1 MKVRFKDIDK
11 RMLVMVGI
19 LILCTL
25 VVFGRLSWLQVVIGG
40 DLKDR
45 LQNQMSMTQD
55 LQSPRGTIYDRN
67 GRELAISIMTKSL
80 FVDPKD
86 VMENKEIDAATAAN
100 LIAPLVDVKPEIIMQ
115 KIADGGR
122 FAWIKRHLEPSVA
135 QRVREVCK
143 ENKIRGFAFHEESK
157 RFYPNGKLAAQVLGC
172 VGTEDKGLLGIEYQT
187 DTLLK
192 GSMSRRQIE
201 TDNMGR
207 PISHSVYD
215 TEFVRDGKD
224 VYLTIDSNIQFIV
237 EAAMDEAM
245 EVNKTQK
252 GAAIVIDPRTG
263 EILAMVSRPTFD
275 PNDFGLAANDTF
287 LNRGIS
293 YIYEPGSTFKS
304 IVAAIA
310 LEEKAVTP
318 DEHFIDSGWV
328 EVSGR
333 VMKNWDGEG
342 NGDVTFTDIIKNSLN
357 TGFVQVGLRIG
368 AERLMNYAKKFGFG
382 DRTGIELPGE
392 EYGILF
398 ESAKDMVGSDIATM
412 SIGQSI
418 AATPIQL
425 IMAVS
430 SLANDGVLLQPR
442 LIREIKNADGTVYE
456 AHEDKIVVRQTV
468 SEQTA
473 ATMRQLLE
481 KVVSEGGGVRAQV
494 AGYRIAGK
502 TGTAEKLND
511 IGSGYESGAYIA
523 SFVGFAPVDNPR
535 IAVIV
540 MIDDPAGNS
549 YYGGVVAAP
558 VAGKILSEVM
568 RYLDI
573 LPEET
578 IEAELPK
585 SVRQAPTEMPTVEE
599 KSGMVEVP
607 DVRGKTMKEAMRAL
621 RSAGL
626 TMVPEGTGVAVEQN
640 VAPYSSAQANSE
652 VRVRFEPR

>member
-1 MKVRFKDIDK
+1 MKVRIKDIDN
-11 RMLVMVGI
+11 RILVMVGV
-19 LILCTL
+19 LIICML
-25 VVFGRLSWLQVVIGG
+25 VVIGRLMWLQVIAGG
-40 DLKDR
+40 NLAER
-45 LQNQMSMTQD
+45 LQDQMSFTQD

-86 VMENKEIDAATAAN
+86 VMDNEDIDPQSAAN
-100 LIAPLVDVKPEIIMQ
+100 LIGPLVDVKPEVIMK
-115 KIADGGR
+115 KIQEGGR
-122 FAWIKRHLEPSVA
+122 FAWVKRHLEPATVN
-135 QRVREVCK
+135 RIRETCK
-143 ENKIRGFAFHEESK
+143 QNKIRGFAFHEESK

-172 VGTEDKGLLGIEYQT
+172 VGTEDRGLLGIEYQT

-192 GSMSRRQIE
+192 GSMSRHVIE

-207 PISHSVYD
+207 PIADSVYD

-224 VYLTIDSNIQFIV
+224 VYLTIDSNIQFIA
-237 EAAMDEAM
+237 ESAMDEAM
-245 EVNKTQK
+245 TVNKTTK
-252 GAAIVIDPRTG
+252 GAAIVVDPRTG

-275 PNDFGLAANDTF
+275 PNNFGEAANETF
-287 LNRGIS
+287 LNRSIS

-304 IVAAIA
+304 VVAAMA
-310 LEEKAVTP
+310 LEEKLVTP
-318 DEHFIDSGWV
+318 DEHFHDSGFV

-333 VMKNWDGEG
+333 IMKNWDGEG

-368 AERLMNYAKKFGFG
+368 AERLMSYAKTFGFG

-398 ESAKDMVGSDIATM
+398 ESAKDMVSSDIATM

-430 SLANDGVLLQPR
+430 SLANEGVLLEPR
-442 LIREIKNADGTVYE
+442 LIREIKNPDGTVYE
-456 AHEDKIVVRQTV
+456 SHTEKVVVRQTV
-468 SEQTA
+468 SVDTA
-473 ATMRQLLE
+473 NMMRILLE
-481 KVVSEGGGVRAQV
+481 KVVSEGGGGRAKV
-494 AGYRIAGK
+494 PGYRIAGK
-502 TGTAEKLND
+502 TGTAEKLNEQ
-511 IGSGYESGAYIA
+511 GSGYESGAYIA
-523 SFVGFAPVDNPR
+523 SFVGFAPADKPR

-540 MIDDPAGNS
+540 MIDNPSGNS

-558 VAGKILSEVM
+558 VAGKIMSEVM

-578 IEAELPK
+578 VDAELPRNT
-585 SVRQAPTEMPTVEE
+585 RQLPQEMPSVET
-599 KSGMVEVP
+599 KTGMVAVP

-626 TMVPEGTGVAVEQN
+626 TMVPEGTGIAVRQDIE
-640 VAPYSSAQANSE
+640 PHSSANAGAQ
-652 VRVRFEPR
+652 VRVWFEPR